1 MLDLLK
7 TWYQKNFSDPQ
18 AVYLALVLVIGF
30 SVVILAGKT
39 LLPVFASIVIAFLL
53 EVPVQLV
60 KRTGLGRSLSVYVVF
75 TLFIALLVLI
85 AFGLVPSLVK
95 QVAEFV
101 QAVPDMVVQGQ
112 AALLRL
118 PEAYSFIDEEQVK
131 RLIAAIGKEVGAL
144 GHGIATK
151 SIASLSNVIT
161 ITVYLV
167 LMPLLVFFFLKDK
180 WKILMWF
187 DSYLPKER
195 TLMTEVWFDMDRQLG
210 NYIRGKVWEILIVG
224 GVSSFVFA
232 LLGLQYALLLGALV
246 GLSVLVP
253 YIGAVV
259 VTFPVLLVAYFQWGW
274 TPDFAYLV
282 IAFAII
288 QTLDGVVLVPVM
300 FSEVVNLHPIA
311 IIVAVLGFGA
321 LWGFWGVFFAIPL
334 ATLVQAL
341 LVSWPTNADTE
352 APEGSG

>member
-1 MLDLLK
+1 MLDLIK
-7 TWYQKNFSDPQ
+7 AWYEKYFSDPQ
-18 AVYLALVLVIGF
+18 AVYLAFLLVVGF
-30 SVVILAGKT
+30 SVVILAGAT
-39 LLPVFASIVIAFLL
+39 LLPVFASLVIAFLL

-60 KRTGLGRSLSVYVVF
+60 KRLGLKRAPSVYIVF
-75 TLFIALLVLI
+75 FLFITLLVLI
-85 AFGLVPSLVK
+85 SFGLVPSLVR

-101 QAVPDMVVQGQ
+101 QALPEMVAQGQ
-112 AALLRL
+112 EALLRL
-118 PEAYSFIDEEQVK
+118 PEVYSFIDEEQVR
-131 RLIAAIGKEVGAL
+131 RLIAAIGKEIGTM

-161 ITVYLV
+161 IIVYLV

-187 DSYLPKER
+187 DRFLPKER
-195 TLMTEVWFDMDRQLG
+195 TLMTKVWFDMDRQLG

-224 GVSSFVFA
+224 GISSFVFA

-246 GLSVLVP
+246 GLSVLIP

-259 VTFPVLLVAYFQWGW
+259 VTAPVLLVAYFQWGW
-274 TPDFAYLV
+274 TPEFAYLV

-311 IIVAVLGFGA
+311 IIAAVLGFGG

-341 LVSWPTNADTE
+341 LVCWPTGSVEEE
-352 APEGSG
+352 AAASS